1 MTEKDVERK
10 LILHASQIGSTLFKN
25 NVGMY
30 RDERGNV
37 IRFGLCKGS
46 SDLIGWTP
54 ITIQP
59 SMVGKRIA
67 VFTAVEVKKDKNGR
81 YKATEDQQRFISVV
95 NNNGGLALVADCDE
109 DLDEAVNT
117 LTGTLQD
124 I

>member
-10 LILHASQIGSTLFKN
+10 LILHASEIGSTLFKN

-54 ITIQP
+54 VKIT
-59 SMVGKRIA
+59 SEMVGNTVAI
-67 VFTAVEVKKDKNGR
+67 FTAVEVKKNKHGSYR
-81 YKATEDQQRFISVV
+81 ATDGQLRFINAVRA
-95 NNNGGLALVADCDE
+95 NGGLAGVADCNE
-109 DLDEAVNT
+109 DLEEIVHKR
-117 LTGTLQD
+117 
-124 I
+124 